1 MIRIL
6 LADDHPIVREGLRA
20 LLETQADFEIIAE
33 AANGGEA
40 LHLTSELQPDIILLD
55 LEMPIMDGVETIRRL
70 RDFSRHRS
78 HTIHIIVFTA
88 FDNDERIIDAL
99 QAGANGY
106 LLKDAPREEIFNAI
120 RVTMQGGS
128 LLQPIVASKL
138 LRHMGQHGMPQIS
151 AGRAVSPKDQTQTSS
166 LLGTNPHRQ
175 RGFDSTAAQSGGVQG
190 AGMHR
195 YRVPPIETLTE
206 RELEVLHLLAQG
218 MPNKEIAAQLTISE
232 RTAKFHVS
240 SIMGKLG
247 ATNRTEAV
255 SLAAQK
261 GLITLHS

>member
-20 LLETQADFEIIAE
+20 VLETQPDFEVIGSPE
-33 AANGGEA
+33 QAASGDEA
-40 LHLTSELQPDIILLD
+40 LRLALELQPDILLLD
-55 LEMPIMDGVETIRRL
+55 LEMPVMDGVETIRRL
-70 RDFSRHRS
+70 RQHPRYGEGFHPR
-78 HTIHIIVFTA
+78 IIVFTA
-88 FDNDERIIDAL
+88 FDNDERIIAAL
-99 QAGANGY
+99 EAGANGY
-106 LLKDAPREEIFNAI
+106 LLKGAPREDIFNAI

-128 LLQPIVASKL
+128 LLQPVVASKL
-138 LRHMGQHGMPQIS
+138 LRHVGQQH
-151 AGRAVSPKDQTQTSS
+151 TSS
-166 LLGTNPHRQ
+166 
-175 RGFDSTAAQSGGVQG
+175 
-190 AGMHR
+190 
-195 YRVPPIETLTE
+195 PPAPLHSASYETLTE
-206 RELEVLHLLAQG
+206 RELEVLDLLAQG
-218 MPNKEIAAQLTISE
+218 MPNKEIAAHLTISE

>member
-20 LLETQADFEIIAE
+20 VLETQSDFEVIGTPE
-33 AANGGEA
+33 QAASGDEA
-40 LHLTSELQPDIILLD
+40 LRLSLEMQPDILLLD
-55 LEMPIMDGVETIRRL
+55 LEMPVMDGVETIRRL
-70 RDFSRHRS
+70 RQQMRLNTSKGDGMRPR
-78 HTIHIIVFTA
+78 IIVFTA
-88 FDNDERIIDAL
+88 FDNDERIIAAL
-99 QAGANGY
+99 EAGANGY
-106 LLKDAPREEIFNAI
+106 LLKGAPREDIFNAI

-128 LLQPIVASKL
+128 LLQPVIASKL
-138 LRHMGQHGMPQIS
+138 LRHVGQH
-151 AGRAVSPKDQTQTSS
+151 TSS
-166 LLGTNPHRQ
+166 
-175 RGFDSTAAQSGGVQG
+175 STVTPQSPS
-190 AGMHR
+190 
-195 YRVPPIETLTE
+195 YESLTE
-206 RELEVLHLLAQG
+206 RELEVLSLLAQG
-218 MPNKEIAAQLTISE
+218 MPNKEIAAHLTISE

>member
-20 LLETQADFEIIAE
+20 VLETQTDFEVVAE
-33 AANGGEA
+33 AASGDEA
-40 LHLTSELQPDIILLD
+40 VRQALTLQPDILLLD
-55 LEMPIMDGVETIRRL
+55 LEMPVMDGVEAIRRL
-70 RDFSRHRS
+70 RQERPDSR
-78 HTIHIIVFTA
+78 IIVFTA
-88 FDNDERIIDAL
+88 FDNDERIIHAV

-106 LLKDAPREEIFNAI
+106 LLKGAPREEIFQAI
-120 RVTMQGGS
+120 RITMQGGS
-128 LLQPIVASKL
+128 LLQPVVASKL
-138 LRHMGQHGMPQIS
+138 LRHVGHQS
-151 AGRAVSPKDQTQTSS
+151 APPVSPDPPGRSQESA
-166 LLGTNPHRQ
+166 LHVD
-175 RGFDSTAAQSGGVQG
+175 RGEPGRPQG
-190 AGMHR
+190 AALHPHSMPALHSHT
-195 YRVPPIETLTE
+195 PPFEMLTE
-206 RELEVLHLLAQG
+206 RELEVLNLLAQG
-218 MPNKEIAAQLTISE
+218 MPNKEIASTLVISE